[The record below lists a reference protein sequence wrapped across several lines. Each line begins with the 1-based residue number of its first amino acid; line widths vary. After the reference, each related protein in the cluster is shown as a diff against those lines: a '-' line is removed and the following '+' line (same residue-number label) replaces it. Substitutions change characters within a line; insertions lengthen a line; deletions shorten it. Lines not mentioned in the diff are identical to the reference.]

1 MKRMMRI
8 DVHKLL
14 NQLAFDKNDPLLF
27 NSAFFLIFFGFFLTA
42 YLLFQKTKNAR
53 IYFLTLFSLYFFY
66 KNLWLVCWLYFTGS
80 GGRF

>member
-1 MKRMMRI
+1 MMRI

-14 NQLAFDKNDPLLF
+14 KMLAFNEQDPLLF

-42 YLLFQKTKNAR
+42 YLLLNAVFV
-53 IYFLTLFSLYFFY
+53 ILFLQ
-66 KNLWLVCWLYFTGS
+66 NLWLVCGLYSTSS